1 VKVAIVILNWNGKQ
15 LLETFLPLVVAHSSE
30 EAAIFVADN
39 DSTDDSVSYVRA
51 HFPSVDIIKMKENKG
66 YAGGYNEAL
75 KHVEADIFV
84 LMNSDIATTEG
95 WLTPIVRYFKNHPKT
110 GILQPKL
117 LDYKRKSHFEY
128 AGAAGGFIDRL
139 GYPFCRG
146 RVFNELEADQGQYDD
161 EADIFWAS
169 GACLCI
175 RRDVFWQLGGLD
187 EDFFA
192 HQEEIDLCWRAHKAG
207 FEVKYIGESCVY
219 HVGGAT
225 LSSMSP
231 QKTFYNFRNTLLALL
246 KNAPKRFVPF
256 LVLTRLFLDGV
267 AGLKFIGE
275 GKFIHTWAILRAH
288 ASFYKLAVKMMKKRQ
303 ETPTYK
309 PYYKTQSIVFLHF
322 VLGKKHFDEIS

>member
-1 VKVAIVILNWNGKQ
+1 MKVAIVILNWNGKQ
-15 LLETFLPLVVAHSSE
+15 LLETFLPLVVAHSRD
-30 EAAIFVADN
+30 EASIFVADN
-39 DSTDDSVSYVRA
+39 ASTDGSISYVSS
-51 HFPSVDIIKMKENKG
+51 HFPNVGIIKMNENRG

-75 KHVEADIFV
+75 QHVDADIFV

-95 WLTPIVRYFKNHPKT
+95 WLQPIVRHFKTQPKT

-117 LDYKRKSHFEY
+117 LDYKRKTHFEY

-146 RVFNELEADQGQYDD
+146 RIFNQLEADLGQYDD
-161 EADIFWAS
+161 EAHIFWAS

-207 FEVKYIGESCVY
+207 FEVKYIGDSHVY

-225 LSSMSP
+225 LGSMSP

-256 LVLTRLFLDGV
+256 LVLTRLVLDGV
-267 AGLKFIGE
+267 AGLKFMVE
-275 GKFIHTWAILRAH
+275 GKFIHTWAIFRAH
-288 ASFYKLAVKMMKKRQ
+288 GSFYKLAAKMLKKRQ

-322 VLGKKHFDEIS
+322 VLGIRKFKDL